1 MHRFDVETLAAGR
14 WRNGGGVTREIVS
27 WPAGDADFAW
37 RASVA
42 DIEADGPFSAF
53 PGVDRTF
60 TLLAGG
66 GVRLTAPGGFD
77 RTARRE
83 EPLGFPGDLELTT
96 ELAAEPPGGA
106 CRVLNLMVRR
116 GRWTVRVERVTGA
129 VVPPDGHAGVLLVRH
144 GLWRAGGEEHP
155 LSADRGVW
163 WGGDEGAGG
172 AGIVPLSSGA
182 VALWA
187 DLAPGSGY

>member
-1 MHRFDVETLAAGR
+1 MHRFDVESLAAGR

-27 WPAGDADFAW
+27 WPEGAADFEW

-60 TLLAGG
+60 TLLEGG

-77 RTARRE
+77 RTARPE
-83 EPLGFPGDLELTT
+83 EPLAFPGDLELTA
-96 ELAAEPPGGA
+96 ELAAAPPGGA

-116 GRWTVRVERVTGA
+116 GRRTVRVERVTGA
-129 VVPPDGHAGVLLVRH
+129 VAPPAGHAGVLLVRRGH
-144 GLWRAGGEEHP
+144 WRVGGEEP
-155 LSADRGVW
+155 PASAGQGVW
-163 WGGDEGAGG
+163 WGEAEGAGG
-172 AGIVPLSSGA
+172 EVVPLSSDA

>member
-1 MHRFDVETLAAGR
+1 MRRFDVESLAAGR

-27 WPAGDADFAW
+27 WPVGAADFAW

-42 DIEADGPFSAF
+42 DIEAAGPFSAF

-77 RTARRE
+77 RTARLE
-83 EPLGFPGDLELTT
+83 EPLAFPGELEPT
-96 ELAAEPPGGA
+96 AAPLDGA

-116 GRWTVRVERVTGA
+116 GHGTVRVERVTGTVA
-129 VVPPDGHAGVLLVRH
+129 PPAGHAGVLLVR
-144 GLWRAGGEEHP
+144 GGRWRAGGEGRPVAEGQ
-155 LSADRGVW
+155 GVW
-163 WGGDEGAGG
+163 WGGGEGVG
-172 AGIVPLSSGA
+172 AEEELVPLGPDA

-187 DLAPGSGY
+187 DLAPATGY